1 MLRFLMSSSGK
12 ISSTMS
18 EEMKKT
24 DDDRFAELPA
34 DEQAS
39 TSSHAENAAS
49 AESEVSKLR
58 QQFQSKEREAKD
70 NYERFLRQTAELEN
84 FKKRAIREKEDAVRF
99 GNESLIKDLL
109 PVIDNLERAVMH
121 AKGGGNGQ
129 PLVEGVEL
137 VLKGLFDVLSKHGVS
152 QIAAAGQP
160 FDPGKHEAM
169 SQVET
174 EAHEPNTVIDEFHK
188 GYLLND
194 RLLRPALVSVA
205 TSSKTQGKKNGGTK
219 VENGPTD
226 D

>member
-1 MLRFLMSSSGK
+1 
-12 ISSTMS
+12 MS
-18 EEMKKT
+18 EEMKKN
-24 DDDRFAELPA
+24 DDDRFADLST
-34 DEQAS
+34 DEQTSPSSQSENVAS
-39 TSSHAENAAS
+39 T
-49 AESEVSKLR
+49 ESEVSKLR
-58 QQFQSKEREAKD
+58 QQLQTKEQEAKD

-84 FKKRAIREKEDAVRF
+84 FKKRAIREKEEAVRF
-99 GNESLIKDLL
+99 GNESLIRDLL
-109 PVIDNLERAVMH
+109 PVIDNLERAVIH

-152 QIAAAGQP
+152 QIAAAGQL

-174 EAHEPNTVIDEFHK
+174 ETHEPNTVIDEFHK

-219 VENGPTD
+219 VENGATD

>member
-1 MLRFLMSSSGK
+1 MSK
-12 ISSTMS
+12 
-18 EEMKKT
+18 EMKKT
-24 DDDRFAELPA
+24 DDHRSDDLPENEHA
-34 DEQAS
+34 AIS
-39 TSSHAENAAS
+39 GPAENAAS

-58 QQFQSKEREAKD
+58 QQIQNREQEAKD
-70 NYERFLRQTAELEN
+70 NYDRFLRQTAELEN
-84 FKKRAIREKEDAVRF
+84 FKKRSAREKEDAVRF
-99 GNESLIKDLL
+99 GNETLIKDLL

-137 VLKGLFDVLSKHGVS
+137 VLKGLFDVLGKHGVS
-152 QIAAAGQP
+152 QITAAGQL

-169 SQVET
+169 SQVES

-205 TSSKTQGKKNGGTK
+205 TSSKTHAKKNADTK